1 MKTPIML
8 YEETL
13 NSNASS
19 VSDQMGK
26 AYIKL
31 SGFMLKKIMIV
42 ETRVMLRQRNVSRYM
57 SENEKKRMRMRTIQ
71 IMRMT

>member
-1 MKTPIML
+1 MS
-8 YEETL
+8 YEEML
-13 NSNASS
+13 HSNASS

-31 SGFMLKKIMIV
+31 SGLMLKKIMIV

>member
-1 MKTPIML
+1 MKTPIMS
-8 YEETL
+8 YEEML

-31 SGFMLKKIMIV
+31 TGLMLKKIMIV

>member
-1 MKTPIML
+1 MS
-8 YEETL
+8 YEEML

-31 SGFMLKKIMIV
+31 TGFMLQKIMIV

-57 SENEKKRMRMRTIQ
+57 SENEK
-71 IMRMT
+71 

>member
-8 YEETL
+8 YEEML

-31 SGFMLKKIMIV
+31 SGLMLKKIMIV

-57 SENEKKRMRMRTIQ
+57 SENEKKRIRMRTIQ